1 MVEGVKF
8 NVKYLGSEAVK
19 TDCGEEETTA
29 AIKTILDRVKV
40 RNKKLVRVTV
50 NISER
55 GVLVTGADKEP
66 NLAFHI
72 HRWIENTSYR
82 TGPHGSLVQ
91 YILLHG

>member
-8 NVKYLGSEAVK
+8 NVKYLGCEAVN

-29 AIKTILDRVKV
+29 AIKTILDRAKD

-72 HRWIENTSYR
+72 HRYTKY
-82 TGPHGSLVQ
+82 
-91 YILLHG
+91 

>member
-8 NVKYLGSEAVK
+8 NVKYLGSEAVN
-19 TDCGEEETTA
+19 TDCGEMETTA
-29 AIKTILDRVKV
+29 AIKTILDRAKE

-55 GVLVTGADKEP
+55 GVLVTGVDKEP

-72 HRWIENTSYR
+72 HR
-82 TGPHGSLVQ
+82 
-91 YILLHG
+91 